1 MVAPNALTLNLLTA
15 GATVKFKLGYSWQ
28 TGTKVYDSIFRVRTP
43 RFPKEI
49 SKSDV
54 RARKINSGFAWE
66 KQDGAVNKTIAK
78 YNFNTKTRELLI
90 AIDKSVSLA
99 GIKKGDSVRITATG
113 GSQLA
118 NINQEVIRIS
128 DIVVSRNTNNLNYH
142 KIKIMI
148 PASFSI
154 ASTSG
159 LYAVPTGT
167 NILLEVS
174 KTKPK
179 NSYLC
184 YIVDKGVTN
193 NLIFTEYFR
202 IVPIFAYSIMGPTK
216 AWSDKTIMTTNTTV
230 TDASAPAW
238 TSLPGTYNCSIPI
251 RQTEVITSD
260 SDSPKIKFYVAIAKY
275 YRDEDTDPWTGEWF
289 QKDGGKPIW
298 KLATYTG
305 DV

>member
-1 MVAPNALTLNLLTA
+1 MVTPNTLTLNSLTA
-15 GATVKFKLGYSWQ
+15 GATIKFKLGYTWQ
-28 TGTKVYDSIFRVRTP
+28 TGEKVYDSVFRIRTP

-78 YNFNTKTRELLI
+78 YNFNTKTREILI

-99 GIKKGDSVRITATG
+99 SIKKGDSVRITATG

-118 NINQEVIRIS
+118 NINQEIIRVS
-128 DIVVSRNTNNLNYH
+128 DIILSRNAKNANYH

-179 NSYLC
+179 QTYLC

-193 NLIFTEYFR
+193 NLIFTDYFR
-202 IVPIFAYSIMGPTK
+202 IVPIFAYSVMGDTK
-216 AWSDKTIMTTNTTV
+216 AWSDKTIITTTTTV

-238 TSLPGTYNCSIPI
+238 TSLPATYEYSIPI
-251 RQTEVITSD
+251 RQTEVITYD
-260 SDSPKIKFYVAIAKY
+260 NDGPKIKFYVAIAKY
-275 YRDEDTDPWTGEWF
+275 YRDNDTDLWTGEWF
-289 QKDGGKPIW
+289 QTDGGKPIW
-298 KLATYTG
+298 KLATYVG
-305 DV
+305 AA

>member
-1 MVAPNALTLNLLTA
+1 MVAPNTLTLNSLTA
-15 GATVKFKLGYSWQ
+15 GATVKFKLGYTWQ
-28 TGTKVYDSIFRVRTP
+28 TGAKVYDSVFRVRAP
-43 RFPKEI
+43 RFPREI
-49 SKSDV
+49 SKADV

-78 YNFNTKTRELLI
+78 YNFNTKTRELWF

-99 GIKKGDSVRITATG
+99 DIKKGDSVRITATG

-118 NINQEVIRIS
+118 NINQEVLRIS
-128 DIVVSRNTNNLNYH
+128 DIIVSRNANNLNYH
-142 KIKIMI
+142 RIKIMI

-154 ASTSG
+154 ANTSG
-159 LYAVPTGT
+159 VYATPSGT

-184 YIVDKGVTN
+184 YIVDKAVVN
-193 NLIFTEYFR
+193 NLIFTDYFR
-202 IVPIFAYSIMGPTK
+202 IVPVFAYSVMDSTK
-216 AWSDKTIMTTNTTV
+216 AWSDKTIMTTTTTV

-251 RQTEVITSD
+251 RQTQVITSD

-275 YRDEDTDPWTGEWF
+275 YRDDTADAWTGQWF
-289 QKDGGKPIW
+289 QLDGGKPIW

>member
-1 MVAPNALTLNLLTA
+1 MVSPNALTLNLLTA

-28 TGTKVYDSIFRVRTP
+28 TGTKVYDSIFEARTP

-78 YNFNTKTRELLI
+78 YNFNTRTRELLI

-99 GIKKGDSVRITATG
+99 SIKKGDSVKITATG

-118 NINQEVIRIS
+118 NINQEIIRVS
-128 DIVVSRNTNNLNYH
+128 DITLSRNANNANYH
-142 KIKIMI
+142 KIKIII

-159 LYAVPTGT
+159 LYVAPTGT

-174 KTKPK
+174 RTQPK

-202 IVPIFAYSIMGPTK
+202 IVPIFAYSIMRPND
-216 AWSDKTIMTTNTTV
+216 AWSNKIIMTTNTTV

-251 RQTEVITSD
+251 RQTEVITYD
-260 SDSPKIKFYVAIAKY
+260 NDSPKIKFYVAIAKY
-275 YRDEDTDPWTGEWF
+275 YRDDTADPWTGEWF

-305 DV
+305 DA